1 MGSEGGREHSEDQY
15 GGRNLHTPL
24 ATCCELTVQQVVG
37 VISSRRM
44 GDIGSS
50 QVYGSEQ
57 IPFAD
62 ARRGRRGQQ
71 PGSTSL
77 FRPPCRRF
85 RTGSGG
91 GTSHL
96 SLTLPILIPDMGRT
110 LIMSP
115 ARVRRTLRR
124 LAYEIVERNQGAD
137 AIELF
142 GIRESGVPLAQTIAE
157 EISAIEETELGA
169 YDLDVTPFRD
179 DHPELDP
186 PETPPH
192 DVDVTDRDVVL
203 VDDVLFT
210 GRTVRA
216 ALDAVLQYGRPRSI
230 QLVVLIDRGH
240 REYPIQPDC
249 TGRLLQTKHREE
261 VVVDTEGD
269 FAVYVED

>member
-1 MGSEGGREHSEDQY
+1 
-15 GGRNLHTPL
+15 
-24 ATCCELTVQQVVG
+24 
-37 VISSRRM
+37 
-44 GDIGSS
+44 
-50 QVYGSEQ
+50 
-57 IPFAD
+57 
-62 ARRGRRGQQ
+62 
-71 PGSTSL
+71 
-77 FRPPCRRF
+77 
-85 RTGSGG
+85 
-91 GTSHL
+91 
-96 SLTLPILIPDMGRT
+96 MGRT

-124 LAYEIVERNQGAD
+124 LAYEIVERNRGAD

-142 GIRESGVPLAQTIAE
+142 GIRESGVPLAQALADE
-157 EISAIEETELGA
+157 VDAIEDTSLFP

-179 DHPELDP
+179 DRPDLAP
-186 PETPPH
+186 PEAPPH

-210 GRTVRA
+210 GRTARA

-261 VVVDTEGD
+261 VVVDTDGD
-269 FAVYVED
+269 YGVYVED